1 MLEFL
6 FLRQAPFIM
15 RVTKNRQKTP
25 QPPLDDAEY
34 PFQEDRMHSRRI
46 GIFLAVLAV
55 LLLPTLSH
63 AYESKVVA
71 EYLKAA
77 DARDAIGMNA
87 IIEENIGRIP
97 SEIKALLYESQ
108 MARTSEED
116 KKANYYIAELLAK
129 SMFDI
134 TGDSALLIEV
144 KQAVFNARLSPQIRS
159 KLKNGVHIVEFPP
172 AGDNHQN
179 VFKPDNIEIS
189 SGETVRWVNKD
200 EKSHI
205 FASMSV
211 IGEGGIFTPN
221 IEKDDHWEFTFYTP
235 GDYYYICFIHKGMIG
250 KITVVDGPGS
260 APAPAPA
267 KSAATPAK
275 TGPIKKSVAPTAPK
289 ATEPEPKTEINE
301 AAPVAPKKKRRAP
314 KPPEDDDDPF
324 GF

>member
-1 MLEFL
+1 
-6 FLRQAPFIM
+6 
-15 RVTKNRQKTP
+15 
-25 QPPLDDAEY
+25 
-34 PFQEDRMHSRRI
+34 MHSRRI
-46 GIFLAVLAV
+46 GLFLAVLAV
-55 LLLPTLSH
+55 LLLPILSH

-77 DARDAIGMNA
+77 DAKDAIGMTA

-116 KKANYYIAELLAK
+116 KQANYYIAELLAK

-144 KQAVFNARLSPQIRS
+144 KQAVFNARLSPQVRS
-159 KLKNGVHIVEFPP
+159 KLKNGVHIIEFPP

-189 SGETVRWVNKD
+189 SGQTVRWVNKD
-200 EKSHI
+200 EKAHI

-221 IEKDDHWEFTFYTP
+221 IEAGDHWDYTFYTP
-235 GDYYYICFIHKGMIG
+235 GEYYYICFIHKGMIG

-267 KSAATPAK
+267 KSATAPAK
-275 TGPIKKSVAPTAPK
+275 TPPAKKSVAPAAPK
-289 ATEPEPKTEINE
+289 AVELETKTVIKE
-301 AAPVAPKKKRRAP
+301 AAPVAPKEKRRAP
-314 KPPEDDDDPF
+314 EPEDEEDPF

>member
-1 MLEFL
+1 M
-6 FLRQAPFIM
+6 
-15 RVTKNRQKTP
+15 
-25 QPPLDDAEY
+25 
-34 PFQEDRMHSRRI
+34 
-46 GIFLAVLAV
+46 FLAVLAA
-55 LLLPTLSH
+55 LLLPILSH

-108 MARTSEED
+108 MPRTSEED
-116 KKANYYIAELLAK
+116 KQANYYIAELLAK

-159 KLKNGVHIVEFPP
+159 KLKNGVHIIEFPP

-179 VFKPDNIEIS
+179 VFEPDNIEIS
-189 SGETVRWVNKD
+189 TGQTVRWVNKD
-200 EKSHI
+200 DKAHI
-205 FASMSV
+205 FASMSI

-221 IEKDDHWEFTFYTP
+221 IEEGDHWDYTFYTP

-260 APAPAPA
+260 APTASTAPA
-267 KSAATPAK
+267 KSTAAPAK
-275 TGPIKKSVAPTAPK
+275 TPPAKKSVAPAAPK
-289 ATEPEPKTEINE
+289 AVELEPKTEIKE

-314 KPPEDDDDPF
+314 EPEEEEDPF